1 MTCVLCKSGMYHVA
15 EKLAGRE
22 GALATLDGSSMG
34 QVASQT
40 LPNLVATR
48 YFTTIPL
55 FSPLIG
61 LDKVEIENLAKKIGT
76 YQISILPE
84 AGCSAAPRHPETPAE
99 LEKVL
104 EAQDKLNMATVLD
117 ELMDGIRKI
126 RI

>member
-1 MTCVLCKSGMYHVA
+1 MYQVA
-15 EKLAGRE
+15 EKLAERE

-55 FSPLIG
+55 LSPLMG
-61 LDKVEIENLAKKIGT
+61 MDKVEIENLAKKIGT
-76 YQISILPE
+76 YPISILPE
-84 AGCSAAPRHPETPAE
+84 EGCGAAPRHPETHAE
-99 LEKVL
+99 VEKVL
-104 EAQDKLNMATVLD
+104 EAQDKLDMALVRD
-117 ELMDGIRKI
+117 ELVEKIRKI